1 MSQGLVTYIVL
12 GSSER
17 LKGLKL
23 PLSSKKEE
31 YVLTNFSKK
40 ESFEETL
47 DNIIFNSKGNLVVLL
62 PPSATPNQ
70 KSKEILKK
78 ISMIDQSSWGWFK
91 YNDKKNDFIQNLKKV
106 TSSMRSIPNIE
117 QGIYFTK
124 RLYFS
129 VGGIGKFGTSPF
141 NEISKRFYSR
151 IDPQNPLPAL
161 IIRTKNLDIFQKWII
176 KH

>member
-1 MSQGLVTYIVL
+1 MFLIY
-12 GSSER
+12 
-17 LKGLKL
+17 
-23 PLSSKKEE
+23 PLSHLLKNLSITFAKENDLQE
-31 YVLTNFSKK
+31 
-40 ESFEETL
+40 
-47 DNIIFNSKGNLVVLL
+47 
-62 PPSATPNQ
+62 
-70 KSKEILKK
+70 LKK
-78 ISMIDQSSWGWFK
+78 IFLFLFKRNDINHKPHFNNAKFIILSQFDDDQKKIINSQIDLI
-91 YNDKKNDFIQNLKKV
+91 KNDFIQNLKKV

-161 IIRTKNLDIFQKWII
+161 IIRTKNLDIFQK
-176 KH
+176 

>member
-1 MSQGLVTYIVL
+1 MSQGLITYIIL
-12 GSSER
+12 GSSDR

-31 YVLTNFSKK
+31 YVLTNFSRK
-40 ESFEETL
+40 ESFEKTI
-47 DNIIFNSKGNLVVLL
+47 DKIIFNSKGNLIVLL

-70 KSKEILKK
+70 KSKEILRK
-78 ISMIDQSSWGWFK
+78 ISMIDQSSWGWFR
-91 YNDKKNDFIQNLKKV
+91 YNDKKNDFIQNLKKI
-106 TSSMRSIPNIE
+106 TSSVRSIPNIE

-161 IIRTKNLDIFQKWII
+161 IIRTKNLDIFQK
-176 KH
+176 

>member
-1 MSQGLVTYIVL
+1 MSQGLITYIVL

-47 DNIIFNSKGNLVVLL
+47 DKIIFNSKGNLIVLL

-70 KSKEILKK
+70 KSKEILRK
-78 ISMIDQSSWGWFK
+78 ISMIDQSSWGWFR
-91 YNDKKNDFIQNLKKV
+91 YNDKKNDFIQNLKKI
-106 TSSMRSIPNIE
+106 TSSVRSIPNIE

-161 IIRTKNLDIFQKWII
+161 IIRTKNLDIFQK
-176 KH
+176 

>member
-1 MSQGLVTYIVL
+1 MSQGLITYIIL
-12 GSSER
+12 GSSDR

-40 ESFEETL
+40 ESFEKTL
-47 DNIIFNSKGNLVVLL
+47 DNIIFNSKGNLIVLL

-78 ISMIDQSSWGWFK
+78 ISMIDQSSWGWFR
-91 YNDKKNDFIQNLKKV
+91 YNDKKNDFIQNLKKI
-106 TSSMRSIPNIE
+106 TSSVRSIPNIE

>member
-1 MSQGLVTYIVL
+1 MSQGLITYIVL

-40 ESFEETL
+40 DSFEKTL

-78 ISMIDQSSWGWFK
+78 ISMIDQSSWGWFR
-91 YNDKKNDFIQNLKKV
+91 YSDKKNDFIQNLKKV

-161 IIRTKNLDIFQKWII
+161 IIRTKNLDIFQKWTI

>member
-1 MSQGLVTYIVL
+1 MSQGLITYIIL
-12 GSSER
+12 GSSDR

-31 YVLTNFSKK
+31 YVLTNFSRK
-40 ESFEETL
+40 ESFEKTI
-47 DNIIFNSKGNLVVLL
+47 DKIIFNSKGNLIVLL

-70 KSKEILKK
+70 KSKEILRK
-78 ISMIDQSSWGWFK
+78 ISMIDQSSWGWFR
-91 YNDKKNDFIQNLKKV
+91 YNDKKNDFIQNLKKI
-106 TSSMRSIPNIE
+106 TSSVRSIPNIE

-129 VGGIGKFGTSPF
+129 VGGIGKFGISPF

-161 IIRTKNLDIFQKWII
+161 IIRTKNLDIFQK
-176 KH
+176 

>member
-1 MSQGLVTYIVL
+1 LSQGLITYIVL

-31 YVLTNFSKK
+31 YVLTNFSRK
-40 ESFEETL
+40 ESFEKTI
-47 DNIIFNSKGNLVVLL
+47 DKIIFNSKGNLIVLL

-70 KSKEILKK
+70 KSKEILRK
-78 ISMIDQSSWGWFK
+78 ISMIDQSSWGWFR
-91 YNDKKNDFIQNLKKV
+91 YNVKKNDFIQNLKKI
-106 TSSMRSIPNIE
+106 TSSVRSIPNIE

-161 IIRTKNLDIFQKWII
+161 IIRTKNLDIFQK
-176 KH
+176 

>member
-1 MSQGLVTYIVL
+1 MSQELVTYIVL
-12 GSSER
+12 GSSKR

-161 IIRTKNLDIFQKWII
+161 IIRTKNLDIFQK
-176 KH
+176 

>member
-1 MSQGLVTYIVL
+1 MSQGLITYIIL
-12 GSSER
+12 GSSDR

-31 YVLTNFSKK
+31 YVLTNFSRK
-40 ESFEETL
+40 ESFEKTI
-47 DNIIFNSKGNLVVLL
+47 DNIIFNSKGNLIVLL
-62 PPSATPNQ
+62 PPSASPNQ
-70 KSKEILKK
+70 KSKEILRK
-78 ISMIDQSSWGWFK
+78 ISMIDQSSWGWFR
-91 YNDKKNDFIQNLKKV
+91 YNDKKNDFIQNLKKI
-106 TSSMRSIPNIE
+106 TSSVRSIPNIE

-129 VGGIGKFGTSPF
+129 VGGIGKFGISPF

-161 IIRTKNLDIFQKWII
+161 IIRTKNLDIFQK
-176 KH
+176 

>member
-1 MSQGLVTYIVL
+1 MSQGLITYIIL
-12 GSSER
+12 GSSDR

-31 YVLTNFSKK
+31 YVLTNFSRK
-40 ESFEETL
+40 ESFEKTI
-47 DNIIFNSKGNLVVLL
+47 DNIIFNSKGNLIVLL
-62 PPSATPNQ
+62 PPSASPNQ
-70 KSKEILKK
+70 KSKEILRK
-78 ISMIDQSSWGWFK
+78 ISMIDQSSWGWFR
-91 YNDKKNDFIQNLKKV
+91 YNDKKNDFIQNLKKI
-106 TSSMRSIPNIE
+106 TSSVRSIPNIE

-129 VGGIGKFGTSPF
+129 VGGIGKFGISPF

>member
-31 YVLTNFSKK
+31 FVLTNFSRK
-40 ESFEETL
+40 ESFEKTI
-47 DNIIFNSKGNLVVLL
+47 DKIIFNSKGNLIVLL

-70 KSKEILKK
+70 KSKEILRK
-78 ISMIDQSSWGWFK
+78 ISMIDQSSWGWFR
-91 YNDKKNDFIQNLKKV
+91 YNDKKNDFIQNLKKI
-106 TSSMRSIPNIE
+106 TSSVRSIPNIE

-161 IIRTKNLDIFQKWII
+161 IIRTKNLDIFQK
-176 KH
+176 

>member
-1 MSQGLVTYIVL
+1 MSQGLITYIVL

-31 YVLTNFSKK
+31 YVLTNFSRK
-40 ESFEETL
+40 ESFEKTI
-47 DNIIFNSKGNLVVLL
+47 DNVIFNSKGNLIVLL

-70 KSKEILKK
+70 KSKEILRK
-78 ISMIDQSSWGWFK
+78 ISMIDQSSWGWFR
-91 YNDKKNDFIQNLKKV
+91 YNDKKNDFIQNLKKI
-106 TSSMRSIPNIE
+106 TSSVRSIPNIE

-151 IDPQNPLPAL
+151 IDPQKPLPAL
-161 IIRTKNLDIFQKWII
+161 IIRTKNLDLFQK
-176 KH
+176 